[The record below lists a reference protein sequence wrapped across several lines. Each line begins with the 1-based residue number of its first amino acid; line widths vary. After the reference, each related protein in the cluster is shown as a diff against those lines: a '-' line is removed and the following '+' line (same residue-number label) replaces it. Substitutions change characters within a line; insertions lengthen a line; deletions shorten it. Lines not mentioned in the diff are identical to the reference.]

1 MARGWKIG
9 LAVLAAVVVAG
20 GAAFALRGQ
29 IAVAAMERIF
39 DKAMAPDPYA
49 DLPDGL
55 HVGLCGSGSP
65 MPDPGRAGPCTVVL
79 AGRQLFVIDAG
90 AGGT

>member
-55 HVGLCGSGSP
+55 HVGLCG
-65 MPDPGRAGPCTVVL
+65 
-79 AGRQLFVIDAG
+79 
-90 AGGT
+90 